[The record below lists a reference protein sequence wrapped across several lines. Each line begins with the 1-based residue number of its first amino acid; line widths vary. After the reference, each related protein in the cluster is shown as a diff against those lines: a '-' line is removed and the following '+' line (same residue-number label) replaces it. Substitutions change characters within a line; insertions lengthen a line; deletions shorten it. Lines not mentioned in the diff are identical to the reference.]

1 METPVPAPFDFLA
14 GPAGRFGARLVPPAS
29 APDAIPAAALVA
41 EGGLDLALGT
51 LRSRHPDG
59 ESRALLSLWSR
70 HYFYSLIPPVV
81 LGALLAGRTL
91 PLGLSG
97 TAVHLNGDGVP
108 AAIVLPHAGTEGA
121 PVAATDML
129 RPLARDHLEPLIDGL
144 AAQAAVSPRV
154 LWGNAAGYLHWV
166 VELLAGEDPA
176 SPALAEAHALIHAG
190 AWPDGWPNAL
200 DEPMRYTDGPDGR
213 QAWRKVCCLLYR
225 VPGRDLCPYCPLA
238 LRASRREH

>member
-1 METPVPAPFDFLA
+1 MESPAPAPFDFLS
-14 GPAGRFGARLVPPAS
+14 GPVARFGDRLVPPGS
-29 APDAIPAAALVA
+29 APDAIPAASLAA

-59 ESRALLSLWSR
+59 EARALLSLWSR
-70 HYFYSLIPPVV
+70 HYFYTLIPPVV

-91 PLGLSG
+91 PLDLSG

-108 AAIVLPHAGTEGA
+108 AAIVLPHAGTADG
-121 PVAATDML
+121 PVAAADML
-129 RPLARDHLEPLIDGL
+129 RALARDHLEPLIQAL

-154 LWGNAAGYLHWV
+154 LWANAAGYLHWV
-166 VELLAGEDPA
+166 VEQLAAEDPA
-176 SPALAEAHALIHAG
+176 SPAVAEADALIHAG

-200 DEPMRYTDGPDGR
+200 GEPMRYTDGPDGR

-225 VPGRDLCPYCPLA
+225 VPGRSLCSYCPLA
-238 LRASRREH
+238 LRAGCREH